1 MWLVLL
7 SCATSPE
14 PPKTLE
20 APPVPVVEEPPVE
33 PPDPCQVA
41 CERANQA
48 RAVAWE
54 QVVADCRAQCAE
66 AVTTPAPTS
75 YTGVVTKTISGDEAT
90 LYLQLPDGSRL
101 EIREGVEVQVG
112 AEATLTP
119 DQVVVP

>member
-20 APPVPVVEEPPVE
+20 VPPVPVADAPPAE
-33 PPDPCQVA
+33 PPDPCQIA

-54 QVVADCRAQCAE
+54 QVVADCRAECAQ
-66 AVTTPAPTS
+66 AVPTPAPTS
-75 YTGVVTKTISGDEAT
+75 YTGVVTRTIQGEDEQ
-90 LYLQLPDGSRL
+90 LVLQLPDGTSL
-101 EIREGVEVQVG
+101 VIREGVEVQVG
-112 AEATLTP
+112 REATLTA
-119 DQVVVP
+119 DEVVDP